1 MHPLMLI
8 TMKHLKISMCTQ
20 RKAQLHTNVIQ
31 RTLNSV
37 FTLENDLLSTPTC
50 MVNLN
55 FLLLDQY
62 VIILNSMYT
71 YLDASVY

>member
-1 MHPLMLI
+1 MHSLMLI

-31 RTLNSV
+31 CTLNSILA
-37 FTLENDLLSTPTC
+37 LENDLLSTPTC
-50 MVNLN
+50 MVNLT
-55 FLLLDQY
+55 FLQLDQF
-62 VIILNSMYT
+62 VIILNSMCT